1 MDPLQ
6 SSQVTLALLGLR
18 VDSLEKDHKVSV
30 QDAKALDTRVS
41 AGELKSVAMD
51 AALQSVVESRKM
63 VAAAVITNIIGLGL
77 ALLFIIPVMLDRT
90 NSSST
95 KPPITIIK

>member
-18 VDSLEKDHKVSV
+18 VDTLEKDGVVTTK
-30 QDAKALDTRVS
+30 DAKTLDARVS
-41 AGELKSVAMD
+41 AIELKSVAMD

-63 VAAAVITNIIGLGL
+63 VAAAAITNVIGLGL

-90 NSSST
+90 NNSSS